1 MNKKLFY
8 ICVIISVIFLVPV
21 PASAETETMYL
32 TDRLEV
38 AVRAGKGLEYKILAI
53 ARSNEKVE
61 VLNTE
66 GEYANLRLA
75 NGIEGWILKRYL
87 TGSIPK
93 PLVISNL
100 KSEIEKLEGKN
111 NSAVEEIR
119 KLKEEKGV
127 LENTKKTQGKKI
139 ETLENEYEDLKV
151 SCSDYIKLRD
161 DHERLRKEIVTNR
174 RKISTL
180 SQENEE
186 LRRNTNLM
194 WFVAGGSAVLI
205 GFLIG
210 LVLQNLRYKKKKRLS
225 F

>member
-8 ICVIISVIFLVPV
+8 ICAIISVIFLKPV
-21 PASAETETMYL
+21 LASAETMYI

-38 AVRAGKGLEYKILAI
+38 TIRAGKGLEYKILAI

-66 GEYANLRLA
+66 GEYANLRFA

-93 PLVISNL
+93 SLVISNL
-100 KSEIEKLEGKN
+100 KSKIEKLKGKN
-111 NSAVEEIR
+111 NSAVKEIR
-119 KLKEEKGV
+119 KLKEKKVV
-127 LENTKKTQGKKI
+127 LENTNETQEKKI

-161 DHERLRKEIVTNR
+161 DHEKLRKEMVTSR
-174 RKISTL
+174 RKVSKL

-205 GFLIG
+205 GFIIG
-210 LVLQNLRYKKKKRLS
+210 LILQNLRNKRKKKLS